1 MMIAININKSFEMLF
16 NYLLGP
22 TDMIKLELSTFGPEF
37 SVSDRKKDFPFH
49 NDRQNNNFRVRYQI
63 LSVIVMS
70 KELTSKIVS
79 C

>member
-1 MMIAININKSFEMLF
+1 MLF

-22 TDMIKLELSTFGPEF
+22 TDMIKLELSTFGLEF
-37 SVSDRKKDFPFH
+37 SVSDRKKDFPLQ
-49 NDRQNNNFRVRYQI
+49 NDRQNDNFRVRYQI
-63 LSVIVMS
+63 LIVMS